1 MKEIKKENKLY
12 LNDYD
17 INVSPY
23 LTYAEIQTIANKAKA
38 LDSWAEREETI
49 DMYVLYFATD
59 IGKANI
65 DNYNHDAWL
74 KSGVIDSVKSCIKN
88 LEQITE
94 AIKYEESPM
103 RILMQISKEMP
114 EFSKKLDEVL
124 KDAPS
129 KK

>member
-23 LTYAEIQTIANKAKA
+23 LTYAEIQTIANKVKA

-65 DNYNHDAWL
+65 DNYNHDTWL
-74 KSGVIDSVKSCIKN
+74 KSGVIDAVKSYIKN